1 MAVQS
6 DKSDI
11 TGVLGGTTMSVVR
24 DPDARWR
31 ASAPTARRGRKHARA
46 RVLPVQALIA
56 SCLASVFW
64 GVFID
69 VAKRKK

>member
-1 MAVQS
+1 
-6 DKSDI
+6 
-11 TGVLGGTTMSVVR
+11 MSVVR